1 MIWIRGTLPRF
12 RSDQL
17 MDMDWKSL
25 TPLALVNI
33 VVTGAALLMLNAKTL
48 AQIKLKVE

>member
-1 MIWIRGTLPRF
+1 MIWVRGTLPRF

-17 MDMDWKSL
+17 MDLGWKFL

-33 VVTGAALLMLNAKTL
+33 VITGAVLLMVAS
-48 AQIKLKVE
+48 E